1 MIVVQMFRIGDA
13 ADRAH
18 AALLGEELVE
28 LLPPDAVRPPQ
39 GVLAI
44 AAGPPLPG
52 LARPSVVAGRV
63 LLAQNSPRRF
73 HSPQSRQRRRAAL
86 IIRSSG
92 MSALTSYNH

>member
-39 GVLAI
+39 VVLAI
-44 AAGPPLPG
+44 AAVAPLPG
-52 LARPSVVAGRV
+52 LARPSVVAGRL
-63 LLAQNSPRRF
+63 LLAQSSPRRF

-86 IIRSSG
+86 IIRSQR
-92 MSALTSYNH
+92 HVRFDPV